1 MGFTFP
7 PESPLLQFTR
17 DELNAI
23 FTSGTEREF
32 PVDEVIVTE
41 GQPGDS
47 MFFLLEGYVG
57 ARLDSGAMARSYGPG
72 SYFGELS
79 FINPGHLRSTT
90 LVATTKARVLIVDQS
105 SVQLLLD
112 SHPRVIFTLLRRA
125 CVFLMDAERN
135 LISDLRR
142 SNGNL
147 RETIAKLDH
156 ARMRLS
162 QEELTSRTDFLT
174 GIANRRGFDAEIPAF
189 IERAFALNRGLS
201 LLSMDLDAFKTLND
215 SLGHPAGDAL
225 LKGVGEVLLQGVRR
239 SDLPARF
246 GGDEFVVL
254 LADLEEHEVK
264 ARAEVLRNRPREAP
278 GPGAGHRR
286 HRHHG
291 RHHVPARREHRD
303 VHAPSRRGA
312 LRREARRERPA
323 RLGVSVSCA
332 GPGAA

>member
-7 PESPLLQFTR
+7 PESPLLQFTK

-23 FTSGTEREF
+23 FVSGKETEF
-32 PVDEVIVTE
+32 QIDEVIVTE
-41 GQPGDS
+41 GQPGES

-90 LVATTKARVLIVDQS
+90 LVATTRAKVLVVDQS
-105 SVQLLLD
+105 SVQTLLE

-142 SNGNL
+142 RNGEL

-174 GIANRRGFDAEIPAF
+174 GLANRRGFDAEVPIF
-189 IERAFALNRGLS
+189 VERAVALNRGLA
-201 LLSMDLDAFKTLND
+201 LVAMDLDAFKTLND
-215 SLGHPAGDAL
+215 ELGHPAGDVL
-225 LKGVGEVLLQGVRR
+225 LRGVGDVLQSGVRR

-254 LADLEEHEVK
+254 LADLEEAEVK
-264 ARAEVLRNRPREAP
+264 ARAEVLRAAIARVQHPGVAKGIQVTATMGGTMFKPGETIESFMRRADEALYAAKR
-278 GPGAGHRR
+278 AGK
-286 HRHHG
+286 
-291 RHHVPARREHRD
+291 D
-303 VHAPSRRGA
+303 
-312 LRREARRERPA
+312 
-323 RLGVSVSCA
+323 RLGWA
-332 GPGAA
+332 

>member
-7 PESPLLQFTR
+7 PESALLQFTR
-17 DELNAI
+17 DELEAI
-23 FTSGTEREF
+23 FKSGTEREF
-32 PVDEVIVTE
+32 PIDEVIVTE

-90 LVATTKARVLIVDQS
+90 LVATTKAKVLIVDQS
-105 SVQLLLD
+105 SVQTLLD

-142 SNGNL
+142 SNGHL

-174 GIANRRGFDAEIPAF
+174 GISNRRGFDAEIPTF
-189 IERAFALNRGLS
+189 VERAVALTRGLS
-201 LLSMDLDAFKTLND
+201 LLSMDLDSFKTLND
-215 SLGHPAGDAL
+215 QLGHPAGDVL
-225 LKGVGEVLLQGVRR
+225 LKGVGEVLSQGVRR

-264 ARAEVLRNRPREAP
+264 ARAEVLRAAIARVQHPGVAKGIHVTATIGGTMFRPGETIESFMRRADEALYAAKR
-278 GPGAGHRR
+278 AGK
-286 HRHHG
+286 
-291 RHHVPARREHRD
+291 D
-303 VHAPSRRGA
+303 
-312 LRREARRERPA
+312 
-323 RLGVSVSCA
+323 RLGWT
-332 GPGAA
+332 